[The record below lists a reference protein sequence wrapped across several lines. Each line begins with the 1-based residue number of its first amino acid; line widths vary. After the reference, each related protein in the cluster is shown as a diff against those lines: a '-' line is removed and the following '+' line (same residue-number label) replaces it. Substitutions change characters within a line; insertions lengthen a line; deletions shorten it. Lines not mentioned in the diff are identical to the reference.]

1 MTGRSCAACDRYAF
15 PRKRLVKFCTK
26 RFRGNVLDVA
36 VGANAI
42 QPAALYAAEADVR
55 PKDGMY
61 KYTVQTIIL

>member
-42 QPAALYAAEADVR
+42 QPAALYAA
-55 PKDGMY
+55 
-61 KYTVQTIIL
+61 